1 MNNTTA
7 SGAPLAPVQK
17 GTPLSAPANLLKD
30 VPLPAAAIFEAPL
43 AHNLAWMQRFAD
55 DHGAKLAPHGKTTMT
70 PALFK
75 RQVEAGAWG
84 ITLATAV
91 QTVAAHAHGID
102 RVLMVNQLVGRPNM
116 ALVADAI
123 EAGLEYYCVIDGVDN
138 VRDLGAFFSERGL
151 TLNVLI
157 ELGIDGGRCGCRN
170 AEQVDTLVAAVA
182 AQPALALVGI
192 EGYEGMIA
200 GGDEIAS
207 VRAYGERLVE
217 TVRALRAS
225 GVLERE
231 APIVTASGS
240 KWFDLIAEAFDKAEL
255 REHYTPVLRPGC
267 YVVHDHKLY
276 AGAMDKIKA
285 RDPKLEGE
293 LQPALEVFAHVQSL
307 PEPGLA
313 IIALG
318 KRDIGHEPDLPLP
331 LRLYPA
337 SATSDAASDATVA
350 PVDVSAWR
358 TTNIMDQHV
367 FLAIPENAEIAVGDV
382 IAFGTSHP
390 CLTFDKW
397 RRMLLIDDQ
406 LAVQEVLET
415 CF

>member
-1 MNNTTA
+1 MADPVMSGERTTL
-7 SGAPLAPVQK
+7 PILQK
-17 GTPLSAPANLLKD
+17 GTPLAIPANLLTD

-70 PALFK
+70 PALFQ
-75 RQVEAGAWG
+75 RQIEAGAWG

-116 ALVADAI
+116 RLIADAI
-123 EAGLEYYCVIDGVDN
+123 ERGLEYYCVVDGDDN
-138 VRDLGAFFSERGL
+138 VRDLGRYFAERDL

-157 ELGIDGGRCGCRN
+157 ELGIDGGRCGCRD
-170 AEQVDTLVAAVA
+170 AEQVEALVAAIA
-182 AQPALALVGI
+182 EQPALALVGI

-200 GGDEIAS
+200 GGDEVAA
-207 VRAYGERLVE
+207 VRAYGERLVD
-217 TVRALRAS
+217 TVRALQAS
-225 GVLERE
+225 GVLQRE

-240 KWFDLIAEAFDKAEL
+240 KWFDLIAEAFDLAEL
-255 REHYTPVLRPGC
+255 RERYTPVLRPGC
-267 YVVHDHKLY
+267 YVVHDHRLY
-276 AGAMDKIKA
+276 AGAMDAVKS
-285 RDPKLEGE
+285 RHSGLEGE
-293 LQPALEVFAHVQSL
+293 LKPALEVFAHVQSL

-313 IIALG
+313 IVALG

-331 LRLYPA
+331 LRLYS
-337 SATSDAASDATVA
+337 SATENAT
-350 PVDVSAWR
+350 PTDISAWR
-358 TTNIMDQHV
+358 TTHIMDQHV
-367 FLAIPENAEIAVGDV
+367 FLEIPANAEIAVGDV

-397 RRMLLIDDQ
+397 RRLLLVDER
-406 LAVQEVLET
+406 LEVKDILET

>member
-1 MNNTTA
+1 MHSTNAPENSTA
-7 SGAPLAPVQK
+7 TVEKGIPLTRSG
-17 GTPLSAPANLLKD
+17 NLLTD
-30 VPLPAAAIFEAPL
+30 VPLPAAVIFEAPL

-55 DHGAKLAPHGKTTMT
+55 GHGAKLAPHGKTTMT
-70 PALFK
+70 PALFR
-75 RQVEAGAWG
+75 RQIEAGAWG

-123 EAGLEYYCVIDGVDN
+123 KTGLEYYCVVDGVDN
-138 VRDLGAFFSERGL
+138 VRDLGAFFAERGL
-151 TLNVLI
+151 TLNVMI

-170 AEQVDTLVAAVA
+170 AEQVETLVTAIA
-182 AQPALALVGI
+182 AQPSLALVGI

-200 GGDEIAS
+200 GGDEVAS

-217 TVRALRAS
+217 TVRTLRAS

-276 AGAMDKIKA
+276 AGAMDAVKA

-331 LRLYPA
+331 LRLYSLHESLHGESVA
-337 SATSDAASDATVA
+337 SSDI
-350 PVDVSAWR
+350 SAWR

-367 FLAIPENAEIAVGDV
+367 FLEIPEHAEIAVGDV

-397 RRMLLIDDQ
+397 RRMLLVDKQ
-406 LAVQEVLET
+406 LAVVEVLET

>member
-1 MNNTTA
+1 M
-7 SGAPLAPVQK
+7 SDPVQWEMEKGAPL
-17 GTPLSAPANLLKD
+17 GHSAHLLHD
-30 VPLPAAAIFEAPL
+30 IPLPAAVVFEAPL
-43 AHNLAWMQRFAD
+43 TNNLTWMQRFAD
-55 DHGAKLAPHGKTTMT
+55 DHGAKLAPHGKTTMA
-70 PALFK
+70 PELFK
-75 RQVEAGAWG
+75 RQLEAGAWG

-91 QTVAAHAHGID
+91 QSVAAYAHGVE
-102 RVLMVNQLVGRPNM
+102 RVLMANQLVGRPNM

-123 EAGLEYYCVIDGVDN
+123 ERGLEYYCVVDGVAN
-138 VRDLGAFFSERGL
+138 VRDLGAFFAERGL

-170 AEQVDTLVAAVA
+170 AEQVKTLVTAIGEES
-182 AQPALALVGI
+182 ALALVGI

-200 GGDEIAS
+200 GGDEVAS

-217 TVRALRAS
+217 TVRTLHAS
-225 GVLERE
+225 GVLDCE
-231 APIVTASGS
+231 APLVTASGS
-240 KWFDLIAEAFDKAEL
+240 KWFDLIAEAFDRAFFKTES

-276 AGAMDKIKA
+276 AGAMA
-285 RDPKLEGE
+285 NVQTRHPELEGA

-313 IIALG
+313 IVALG

-331 LRLYPA
+331 LRLY
-337 SATSDAASDATVA
+337 SLHDENVA
-350 PVDVSAWR
+350 PIDISDWR
-358 TTNIMDQHV
+358 TTHIMDQHV
-367 FLAIPENAEIAVGDV
+367 FLALPENADIAVGDV

-397 RRMLLIDDQ
+397 RRVLCVDES
-406 LAVQEVLET
+406 LAVTEVMT
-415 CF
+415 THF

>member
-1 MNNTTA
+1 MPEFKP
-7 SGAPLAPVQK
+7 SPVEK
-17 GTPLSAPANLLKD
+17 GTPLSRPAHLLHD
-30 VPLPAAAIFEAPL
+30 VPLPAAVVFEAPL
-43 AHNLAWMQRFAD
+43 THNLAWMQRFAD
-55 DHGAKLAPHGKTTMT
+55 EHGAKLAPHGKTTMA

-75 RQVEAGAWG
+75 RQIASGAWG

-123 EAGLEYYCVIDGVDN
+123 EAGLAYCCVVDGADN
-138 VRDLGAFFSERGL
+138 VRDLGAFFAERGL
-151 TLNVLI
+151 ILNVLI
-157 ELGIDGGRCGCRN
+157 ELGVDGGRCGCRT
-170 AEQVDTLVAAVA
+170 AEQVETLVAAIA
-182 AQPALALVGI
+182 EQPALALVGI

-200 GGDEIAS
+200 GGDEAAS
-207 VRAYGERLVE
+207 VCAYGKRLVD
-217 TVRALRAS
+217 TVRTLQAS
-225 GVLERE
+225 GVLQCE

-240 KWFDLIAEAFDKAEL
+240 KWFDLIAEAFDQAAL

-276 AGAMDKIKA
+276 AGAMANVKA
-285 RDPKLEGE
+285 RHPGLEGE

-331 LRLYPA
+331 LRRYPWG
-337 SATSDAASDATVA
+337 TEGE
-350 PVDVSAWR
+350 PWFDVSGWR
-358 TTNIMDQHV
+358 TTHIMDQHV
-367 FLAIPENAEIAVGDV
+367 FLALPEDADIAVGDV

-397 RRMLLIDDQ
+397 RRVLCVDASL
-406 LAVQEVLET
+406 EVTEVMAT
-415 CF
+415 HF

>member
-1 MNNTTA
+1 MSEPA
-7 SGAPLAPVQK
+7 QWEIEKGVPIVQ
-17 GTPLSAPANLLKD
+17 PAHLLHD

-43 AHNLAWMQRFAD
+43 AYNLAWMQRFAD
-55 DHGAKLAPHGKTTMT
+55 AHGAKLAPHGKTTMA

-75 RQVEAGAWG
+75 RQIEAGAWG

-91 QTVAAHAHGID
+91 QSVAAHAHGIA
-102 RVLMVNQLVGRPNM
+102 RVLMANQLVGRPNM
-116 ALVADAI
+116 TLVADAI
-123 EAGLEYYCVIDGVDN
+123 ERGLEYYCVVDDVDN
-138 VRDLGAFFSERGL
+138 VRDLGGYFAERGL

-170 AEQVDTLVAAVA
+170 VEQVEMLVAAIREE
-182 AQPALALVGI
+182 PALALAGI

-200 GGDEIAS
+200 GSNEVAA

-217 TVRALRAS
+217 TVRTLHAS
-225 GVLERE
+225 GVLKRE
-231 APIVTASGS
+231 TPIVTASGS

-276 AGAMDKIKA
+276 AGAMSDVKA
-285 RDPKLEGE
+285 RHPRLEGE

-313 IIALG
+313 IVALG

-331 LRLYPA
+331 LRRYPR
-337 SATSDAASDATVA
+337 SAERSVS
-350 PVDVSAWR
+350 VDVSGWR
-358 TTNIMDQHV
+358 TTHIMDQHT
-367 FLAIPENAEIAVGDV
+367 FLAIPHNADIAVGDV
-382 IAFGTSHP
+382 LAFGTSHP

-397 RRMLLIDDQ
+397 RRMLCVDETL
-406 LAVQEVLET
+406 EVTEVMT
-415 CF
+415 THF

>member
-1 MNNTTA
+1 MT
-7 SGAPLAPVQK
+7 SLAPPQK
-17 GTPLSAPANLLKD
+17 GTPLSTPANLLAD

-70 PALFK
+70 PALFQ
-75 RQVEAGAWG
+75 RQIEAGAWG

-116 ALVADAI
+116 RLIADAI
-123 EAGLEYYCVIDGVDN
+123 ERGLEYYCVVDGDDN
-138 VRDLGAFFSERGL
+138 VRDLGRYFAERDL

-157 ELGIDGGRCGCRN
+157 ELGIDGGRCGCRD
-170 AEQVDTLVAAVA
+170 AEQVEALVAAIA
-182 AQPALALVGI
+182 EQPALALVGI

-200 GGDEIAS
+200 GGDEVAA
-207 VRAYGERLVE
+207 VRAYGERLVD
-217 TVRALRAS
+217 TVRALQAS
-225 GVLERE
+225 GVLQRE

-267 YVVHDHKLY
+267 YVVHDHRLY
-276 AGAMDKIKA
+276 AGAMDAVKS
-285 RDPKLEGE
+285 RHPGLEGE
-293 LQPALEVFAHVQSL
+293 LQPALEVFVHVQSL

-313 IIALG
+313 IVALG

-331 LRLYPA
+331 LRLYPRL
-337 SATSDAASDATVA
+337 DDGA
-350 PVDVSAWR
+350 PAPIDIRSWR
-358 TTNIMDQHV
+358 TTKIMDQHV
-367 FLAIPENAEIAVGDV
+367 FLEIPVNAEIAVGDV

-397 RRMLLIDDQ
+397 RRLLLVDDR
-406 LAVQEVLET
+406 LAVKEVIET

>member
-1 MNNTTA
+1 MADPMT
-7 SGAPLAPVQK
+7 SLAPPQK
-17 GTPLSAPANLLKD
+17 GTPLSTPASLLAD

-55 DHGAKLAPHGKTTMT
+55 DHGAKLAPHGKTTMA

-75 RQVEAGAWG
+75 RQIEAGAWG

-116 ALVADAI
+116 ALIADAI
-123 EAGLEYYCVIDGVDN
+123 ETGLEYYCVVDGADN
-138 VRDLGAFFSERGL
+138 VRALGGYFDERGFAEREL
-151 TLNVLI
+151 KLNVLI
-157 ELGIDGGRCGCRN
+157 ELGIDGGRCGCRD
-170 AEQVDTLVAAVA
+170 AAQVEALVAAIA
-182 AQPALALVGI
+182 EQPALALVGI

-207 VRAYGERLVE
+207 VRAYGERLVD
-217 TVRALRAS
+217 TVKTLRAS
-225 GVLERE
+225 GVLKRE

-240 KWFDLIAEAFDKAEL
+240 KWFDLIAEAFDEAEL
-255 REHYTPVLRPGC
+255 KEHYTPVLRPGC

-276 AGAMDKIKA
+276 AGAMDAVKSRRPGLQGA
-285 RDPKLEGE
+285 
-293 LQPALEVFAHVQSL
+293 LQPALEVFAHIQSL

-313 IIALG
+313 IVALG

-331 LRLYPA
+331 LRRY
-337 SATSDAASDATVA
+337 SANVENPTA
-350 PVDVSAWR
+350 VDISAWR
-358 TTNIMDQHV
+358 TTHIMDQHV
-367 FLAIPENAEIAVGDV
+367 FLEVPVGAEIAVGDV

-397 RRMLLIDDQ
+397 RRMLLVDDQ
-406 LAVQEVLET
+406 LSVKAVLET
-415 CF
+415 YF

>member
-1 MNNTTA
+1 M
-7 SGAPLAPVQK
+7 SERVQGAMEK
-17 GTPLSAPANLLKD
+17 GTPLVHPGHLLRD
-30 VPLPAAAIFEAPL
+30 VPLPAAVVFEAPL
-43 AHNLAWMQRFAD
+43 AYNLAWMQRFAD
-55 DHGAKLAPHGKTTMT
+55 DHGAKLAPHGKTTMA

-75 RQVEAGAWG
+75 RQIEAGAWG

-91 QTVAAHAHGID
+91 QSVTAHAHGIG
-102 RVLMVNQLVGRPNM
+102 RVLMVNQLVGHPNM
-116 ALVADAI
+116 TLVADAI
-123 EAGLEYYCVIDGVDN
+123 ARGLEYYCVVDSVDN
-138 VRDLGAFFSERGL
+138 VRDLGAFFAERGL

-157 ELGIDGGRCGCRN
+157 ELGVDGGRCGCRT
-170 AEQVDTLVAAVA
+170 ASQVDALVAAIGEES
-182 AQPALALVGI
+182 ALALVGV

-200 GGDEIAS
+200 GGDEVAS

-217 TVRALRAS
+217 TVRMLQAS
-225 GVLERE
+225 GVLKCE
-231 APIVTASGS
+231 APLVTASGS
-240 KWFDLIAEAFDKAEL
+240 KWFDLIAEAFDQAEL

-276 AGAMDKIKA
+276 AGAMANVKA
-285 RDPKLEGE
+285 RQPKLEGE

-331 LRLYPA
+331 LRLY
-337 SATSDAASDATVA
+337 SLHNENVA
-350 PVDVSAWR
+350 PVDISAWR
-358 TTNIMDQHV
+358 TTHIMDQHV
-367 FLAIPENAEIAVGDV
+367 FLEIPEHADIAVGDV

-397 RRMLLIDDQ
+397 RRVLCVDESL
-406 LAVQEVLET
+406 EVAEVMT
-415 CF
+415 TYF

>member
-1 MNNTTA
+1 MADPIT
-7 SGAPLAPVQK
+7 SSAPPQK
-17 GTPLSAPANLLKD
+17 GTPLSTPASLLAD
-30 VPLPAAAIFEAPL
+30 VPLPAAAVFEAPL

-55 DHGAKLAPHGKTTMT
+55 DHGAKLAPHGKTTMA

-75 RQVEAGAWG
+75 RQIEAGAWG

-116 ALVADAI
+116 TLIADAI
-123 EAGLEYYCVIDGVDN
+123 ERGLEYYCVVDGADN
-138 VRDLGAFFSERGL
+138 VRNLGRYFAERGL

-157 ELGIDGGRCGCRN
+157 ELGIDGGRCGCRD
-170 AEQVDTLVAAVA
+170 AEQVEALVAAIA
-182 AQPALALVGI
+182 EQPALALVGI

-200 GGDEIAS
+200 GGDEIAA
-207 VRAYGERLVE
+207 VRAYGERLVD
-217 TVRALRAS
+217 TVRKLQAS
-225 GVLERE
+225 GVLQRE

-240 KWFDLIAEAFDKAEL
+240 KWFDLIAEAFDKAFFKTES
-255 REHYTPVLRPGC
+255 RERYTPVLRPGC

-276 AGAMDKIKA
+276 AGAMDAVKS
-285 RDPKLEGE
+285 RHPGLEGE

-313 IIALG
+313 IVALG

-331 LRLYPA
+331 LRLYS
-337 SATSDAASDATVA
+337 SATENAT
-350 PVDVSAWR
+350 PTDISAWR
-358 TTNIMDQHV
+358 TTHIMDQHV
-367 FLAIPENAEIAVGDV
+367 FLEIPANAEIAVGDV

-397 RRMLLIDDQ
+397 RRLLLVDERLGVKEI
-406 LAVQEVLET
+406 LET

>member
-1 MNNTTA
+1 MKPSMSSTA
-7 SGAPLAPVQK
+7 NVPEK
-17 GTPLSAPANLLKD
+17 GTPLSTPANLLTD

-55 DHGAKLAPHGKTTMT
+55 DHGAKLAPHGKTTMA
-70 PALFK
+70 PKLFK
-75 RQVEAGAWG
+75 RQIEAGAWG

-91 QTVAAHAHGID
+91 QTVAAHAHGVD

-116 ALVADAI
+116 ALIADAI
-123 EAGLEYYCVIDGVDN
+123 AAGLEYYCVIDGIEN
-138 VRDLGAFFSERGL
+138 VRDLGAFFAARGL
-151 TLNVLI
+151 TLHVLI
-157 ELGIDGGRCGCRN
+157 ELGIDGGRCGCRT
-170 AEQVDTLVAAVA
+170 ASQVDALVAAIA
-182 AQPALALVGI
+182 EQPALALVGI
-192 EGYEGMIA
+192 EGYEGMIG
-200 GGDEIAS
+200 GGDEVAA
-207 VRAYGERLVE
+207 VRAYGERLVD
-217 TVRALRAS
+217 TVRTLQAS
-225 GVLERE
+225 GLLKRQ

-240 KWFDLIAEAFDKAEL
+240 KWFDLIAEAFDLAEL

-276 AGAMDKIKA
+276 AGAMDQIKA
-285 RDPKLEGE
+285 RDPNLEGA

-337 SATSDAASDATVA
+337 SATSGAASSAPVA
-350 PVDVSAWR
+350 AVDVSAWR
-358 TTNIMDQHV
+358 TTHIMDQHV
-367 FLAIPENAEIAVGDV
+367 FLQIPENAEIAVGDV

-397 RRMLLIDDQ
+397 RRMLLVDDT
-406 LAVQEVLET
+406 LDVRDVLET
-415 CF
+415 HF

>member
-1 MNNTTA
+1 MTDTVEFVGRA
-7 SGAPLAPVQK
+7 KPRPLEK
-17 GTPLSAPANLLKD
+17 GTPLATPANLLTD

-55 DHGAKLAPHGKTTMT
+55 DHGAKLAPHGKTTMA

-75 RQVEAGAWG
+75 RQIEAGAWG

-91 QTVAAHAHGID
+91 QTVAAHAHGIE

-116 ALVADAI
+116 TLIADAI
-123 EAGLEYYCVIDGVDN
+123 ERGLEYYCVVDGADN
-138 VRDLGAFFSERGL
+138 VRDLGRYFAERGL
-151 TLNVLI
+151 TLNILI
-157 ELGIDGGRCGCRN
+157 ELGIDGGRCGCRD
-170 AEQVDTLVAAVA
+170 AEQVEALVAAIA
-182 AQPALALVGI
+182 EQPALALAGI

-200 GGDEIAS
+200 GGDEVAA
-207 VRAYGERLVE
+207 VRAYGERLVD
-217 TVRALRAS
+217 TVKTLQAS
-225 GVLERE
+225 GVLQRE

-267 YVVHDHKLY
+267 YVVHDHRLY
-276 AGAMDKIKA
+276 AGAMDAVKS
-285 RDPKLEGE
+285 RHPGLEGE
-293 LQPALEVFAHVQSL
+293 LQSALEVFAHVQSL

-313 IIALG
+313 VVALG

-331 LRLYPA
+331 LRLYS
-337 SATSDAASDATVA
+337 SATKNAT
-350 PVDVSAWR
+350 PTDIGAWR
-358 TTNIMDQHV
+358 TTKIMDQHV
-367 FLAIPENAEIAVGDV
+367 FLEIPANAEIAVGDV

-397 RRMLLIDDQ
+397 RRLLLVDDR
-406 LAVQEVLET
+406 LAVKEVIET

>member
-1 MNNTTA
+1 MADPMT
-7 SGAPLAPVQK
+7 SLAPPQK
-17 GTPLSAPANLLKD
+17 GTPLSTPANLLAD

-70 PALFK
+70 PALFQ
-75 RQVEAGAWG
+75 RQIEAGAWG

-116 ALVADAI
+116 RLIADAI
-123 EAGLEYYCVIDGVDN
+123 ERGLEYYCVVDGDDN
-138 VRDLGAFFSERGL
+138 VRDLGRYFAERDL

-157 ELGIDGGRCGCRN
+157 ELGIDGGRCGCRD
-170 AEQVDTLVAAVA
+170 AEQVEALVAAIA
-182 AQPALALVGI
+182 EQPALALVGI

-200 GGDEIAS
+200 GGDEVAA
-207 VRAYGERLVE
+207 VRAYGERLVD
-217 TVRALRAS
+217 TVRALQAS
-225 GVLERE
+225 GVLQRE

-267 YVVHDHKLY
+267 YVVHDHRLY
-276 AGAMDKIKA
+276 AGAMDAVKS
-285 RDPKLEGE
+285 RHPGLEGE
-293 LQPALEVFAHVQSL
+293 LQPALEVFVHVQSL

-313 IIALG
+313 IVALG

-331 LRLYPA
+331 LRLYPRL
-337 SATSDAASDATVA
+337 DDGA
-350 PVDVSAWR
+350 PAPIDIRSWR
-358 TTNIMDQHV
+358 TTKIMDQHV
-367 FLAIPENAEIAVGDV
+367 FLEIPVNAEIAVGDV

-397 RRMLLIDDQ
+397 RRLLLVDDR
-406 LAVQEVLET
+406 LAVKEVIET

>member
-1 MNNTTA
+1 MNKTTPPA
-7 SGAPLAPVQK
+7 TRQK
-17 GTPLSAPANLLKD
+17 GTPRSTPAQLLTD
-30 VPLPAAAIFEAPL
+30 VPLPAAAILETPL

-55 DHGAKLAPHGKTTMT
+55 DHGAKLAPHGKTTMA
-70 PALFK
+70 PALFQ
-75 RQVEAGAWG
+75 RQLEAGAWG

-91 QTVAAHAHGID
+91 QTVAAHAHGIA

-123 EAGLEYYCVIDGVDN
+123 EAGLEYYCVVDGADN
-138 VRDLGAFFSERGL
+138 VRDLGAFFAARNL
-151 TLNVLI
+151 TLNVLV

-170 AEQVDTLVAAVA
+170 AEQVDALVAAIA
-182 AQPALALVGI
+182 AEPALALVGI
-192 EGYEGMIA
+192 EGYEGMI
-200 GGDEIAS
+200 GGDDEIAA
-207 VRAYGERLVE
+207 VRAYGERLVD
-217 TVRALRAS
+217 TVKTFRAS
-225 GVLERE
+225 GALQRE

-276 AGAMDKIKA
+276 AGAMEAIKA
-285 RDPKLEGE
+285 RDPALEGE
-293 LQPALEVFAHVQSL
+293 LEPALEVFAHVQSL

-331 LRLYPA
+331 LRLYRRLDDDI
-337 SATSDAASDATVA
+337 SAPIDIRS
-350 PVDVSAWR
+350 WR
-358 TTNIMDQHV
+358 TTKIMDQHV
-367 FLAIPENAEIAVGDV
+367 FLEIPDGAEVAVGDV

-397 RRMLLIDDQ
+397 RRMLLVDER
-406 LAVQEVLET
+406 LAVKEVIET

>member
-1 MNNTTA
+1 MA
-7 SGAPLAPVQK
+7 DSIKFPGRAVIPAKQK
-17 GTPLSAPANLLKD
+17 GTPLSTPANLLTD

-55 DHGAKLAPHGKTTMT
+55 DHGAKLAPHGKTTMA
-70 PALFK
+70 PKLFK
-75 RQVEAGAWG
+75 RQIEAGAWG

-123 EAGLEYYCVIDGVDN
+123 EAGLDYYCVVDGADN
-138 VRDLGAFFSERGL
+138 VRDLGAFFAARGL

-157 ELGIDGGRCGCRN
+157 ELGIDGGRCGCRT
-170 AEQVDTLVAAVA
+170 ASQVDALVAAIA
-182 AQPALALVGI
+182 EQPALALVGI
-192 EGYEGMIA
+192 EGYEGMIG
-200 GGDEIAS
+200 GGDEVAA
-207 VRAYGERLVE
+207 VRAYGERLVD
-217 TVRALRAS
+217 TVRTLQAS
-225 GVLERE
+225 GVLKRQ

-240 KWFDLIAEAFDKAEL
+240 KWFDLIAEAFDLAEL

-276 AGAMDKIKA
+276 AGAMDAVKA

-331 LRLYPA
+331 LRLYSLHGE
-337 SATSDAASDATVA
+337 SAA
-350 PVDVSAWR
+350 PIDISGWR

-367 FLAIPENAEIAVGDV
+367 FLEVPTTAEIAVGDV

-397 RRMLLIDDQ
+397 RRMLLVDEQ
-406 LAVQEVLET
+406 LAVMEVLET